1 MASLSLLAAILAQP
15 GAAPGVAPLVGG
27 DKSGGS
33 DDAANAEF
41 TPPALT
47 LAAATPDFGAR
58 LPGNAAAVSS
68 QAARA
73 ARLEPLPRLAE
84 PARASE
90 TLAVAATNSAVPATL
105 AAAASADAARD
116 ASINDPLPQPA
127 FGPAKHVFD
136 GDFLILAAGAM
147 AGPSFEGSK
156 QTAAIPAV
164 AIAGRAFGVGISPRA
179 AGLALGFSL
188 TKPGA
193 KVSFGFGPV
202 IRYRANRSGTIKDPV
217 VASLGKL
224 KGVIESGFNLGV
236 TVKRVLNRHDQLSA
250 GVDFRWD
257 VSKRGGGGVI
267 APSVSYLTPLSRAQ
281 VAGILVSADFANKRF
296 AQYNYGI
303 SPAGSAA
310 SGLPAYAA
318 RGGLKSM
325 SVGMFTARDLDGN
338 LLNGGL
344 AVGVGAMYSRLTGS
358 AAESPIT
365 RLRGRRNQWM
375 AGGASGL
382 CSLADRHQR
391 RGIRLNQPP
400 RPRPSRPAATAC
412 APPDRAAGSP
422 AWSRGPHGAARHWPR
437 R

>member
-1 MASLSLLAAILAQP
+1 MMASLSILAAILAQT
-15 GAAPGVAPLVGG
+15 GAAPGVVPLVG
-27 DKSGGS
+27 DDMAGGS
-33 DDAANAEF
+33 DDAAKAEF
-41 TPPALT
+41 NPPALS
-47 LAAATPDFGAR
+47 LAAATPGFGAR
-58 LPGNAAAVSS
+58 LASSTAAVSS

-90 TLAVAATNSAVPATL
+90 ALAVAAATSVGAPTL
-105 AAAASADAARD
+105 VAAAGAEAARD
-116 ASINDPLPQPA
+116 ASIDDPLPLPA

-136 GDFLILAAGAM
+136 GDFLILAAGAL

-156 QTAAIPAV
+156 QTVAIPAV

-179 AGLALGFSL
+179 AGLALNFSL
-188 TKPGA
+188 AKPGA

-202 IRYRANRSGTIKDPV
+202 VRFRSNRSGTIKDPV

-257 VSKRGGGGVI
+257 VSARGGGGVI

-281 VAGILVSADFANKRF
+281 VVGILLSAEFANKRF
-296 AQYNYGI
+296 AEYNHSV
-303 SPAGSAA
+303 SPAGSTA
-310 SGLPAYAA
+310 SGLPTYAP

-325 SVGMFTARDLDGN
+325 SAGIFTARDLDGN
-338 LLNGGL
+338 LLNGGF
-344 AVGVGAMYSRLTGS
+344 AVAVGAMYSRLTGS

-365 RLRGRRNQWM
+365 RLRGKRNQWM
-375 AGGASGL
+375 AGGA
-382 CSLADRHQR
+382 LAYV
-391 RGIRLNQPP
+391 L
-400 RPRPSRPAATAC
+400 
-412 APPDRAAGSP
+412 
-422 AWSRGPHGAARHWPR
+422 
-437 R
+437 